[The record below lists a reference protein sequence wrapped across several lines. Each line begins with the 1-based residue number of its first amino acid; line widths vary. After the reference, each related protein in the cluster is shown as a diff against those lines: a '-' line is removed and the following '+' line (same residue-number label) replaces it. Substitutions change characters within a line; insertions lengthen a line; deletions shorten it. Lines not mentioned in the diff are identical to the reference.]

1 MLILIIVLP
10 SSLSLSLSLSLSTVP
25 AGRGPIQLWQ
35 FLLDLLLSPDK
46 QHMIQ
51 WTGNGYEFRILAPED
66 IAKLWGARKNKPR
79 MNYDKLSRGLR
90 YYYSKGI
97 MDKVPGKKLTF
108 KYTCDV
114 QHYVRSRNIQAMRSS
129 NFPNGGGGGTAT
141 PTGPP
146 GSAGGTVGVVV
157 GVGGV
162 SSAHQA
168 TATTPLMPGGITI
181 AASAVTVDNG
191 SKSSPHQ
198 RLDSASLGS
207 PEADDEREPMNL
219 IMSQTSSMCSTS
231 DGEFAT

>member
-1 MLILIIVLP
+1 
-10 SSLSLSLSLSLSTVP
+10 
-25 AGRGPIQLWQ
+25 
-35 FLLDLLLSPDK
+35 
-46 QHMIQ
+46 MIQ

-129 NFPNGGGGGTAT
+129 NFPNGGGGGGTPT
-141 PTGPP
+141 PTGGPA
-146 GSAGGTVGVVV
+146 GSTGNAVGVVV
-157 GVGGV
+157 GGLGGGV

-181 AASAVTVDNG
+181 AASAVTVDDG
-191 SKSSPHQ
+191 SKPSPHQ
-198 RLDSASLGS
+198 RLDSSSLGS

-219 IMSQTSSMCSTS
+219 IISQTSSMCNTS
-231 DGEFAT
+231 DAEFAT

>member
-1 MLILIIVLP
+1 MSFLHD
-10 SSLSLSLSLSLSTVP
+10 SLSLSLSLLIFTVP

-129 NFPNGGGGGTAT
+129 NFPNGGGGGTPT
-141 PTGPP
+141 PTGP
-146 GSAGGTVGVVV
+146 AGGAGNTMGGIV
-157 GVGGV
+157 VGGV
-162 SSAHQA
+162 SSTHQA

-181 AASAVTVDNG
+181 AASAVTVDDG
-191 SKSSPHQ
+191 SKPSPHQ

-219 IMSQTSSMCSTS
+219 IMSQTSSMCNKS
-231 DGEFAT
+231 DTEYAT